1 MKNQA
6 IKFGKA
12 GEEFFT
18 LLDGKLVEQE
28 LANLRK
34 SKKVTITQLKSIFDL
49 GVEFYNQFQFKEAE
63 IVFSAYTSLNP
74 YDHRGPGCLAAIYLE
89 KGQFKQ
95 ALDVLSVLKTY
106 PTNELDETII
116 NISLCHYKLNE
127 HIQAAATLLIVKVE
141 NLNDFYTQRYE
152 YLQQQLAPYLS

>member
-1 MKNQA
+1 M
-6 IKFGKA
+6 
-12 GEEFFT
+12 
-18 LLDGKLVEQE
+18 LDGKLVEQE